1 MYMVYIGVYG
11 GIGVG
16 DVCIGVH
23 VFSVYGGIGV
33 GDVCIVCVSCLALF
47 LFIGLEF
54 SCNYSTWSLMS
65 LVV

>member
-47 LFIGLEF
+47 SIYRPGVF
-54 SCNYSTWSLMS
+54 M
-65 LVV
+65 